1 MSSDD
6 KNNRKGTPTA
16 GAAGVVPT
24 GHGAYM
30 INPPG
35 GYIGN
40 GHMQQHPSYLD
51 AGVAPGMA
59 GIADQMGSL
68 SLGSGPPTVQGVPLV
83 QSNGGFYYSP
93 HVLGL
98 PVSVGGQLMADAQGM
113 FWVQD
118 GQKWA
123 LTRAPHPY
131 DTTGIS
137 QQLPQFSEQ
146 HRQEL
151 SNYYDHLQRQQSRFG
166 GQVPSLENRRSSYST
181 NESAPATPF
190 YAAGRDVDAQV
201 GIYSHGSAYNT
212 PSPPQAGPNFI
223 PTDKGGFTSVPV
235 LNSGPTD
242 DNMKQV
248 IEQEPSIP
256 LAVPA
261 VFTPRES
268 MKTVEQSLAN
278 NIPGNRNVYIRG
290 LHPTTDDELLL
301 KYAERFGPVET
312 SKAIIDTTTSACKGF
327 GFAKFKSMKDAE
339 ACIRGFHSMGYE
351 VGFARVSSQPV
362 TNTVQLYEERTQAVL
377 RLREEVAAHPAS
389 VGDASAYQGDG
400 HPIVVKKCDC
410 KCDLHTDMFTNFNAW
425 DQESF
430 NSRLKAEGD
439 ENNTN
444 LYFSN
449 LPKSISES
457 DLATIFDQYHIM
469 SSKILRDQ
477 LGNSRGVGFARFESR
492 AICDEIIL
500 LFTGIAV
507 GDEGLQMQIR
517 YSDTPAQKELK
528 RVTTER
534 RQFRTNE
541 YNVGAYGTS
550 HLSLPPTGIY
560 GRTHNS
566 GAVPQGHNGP
576 HRGSGPDNGNGPHNG
591 NGTHMTSSSGHPLGG
606 KKTTGNTKYATPLPD
621 WRRGPPN

>member
-6 KNNRKGTPTA
+6 KNNRKGTPTT
-16 GAAGVVPT
+16 GAAGVVPA

-30 INPPG
+30 VNPPG
-35 GYIGN
+35 GYVG
-40 GHMQQHPSYLD
+40 GHQHPTYLD
-51 AGVAPGMA
+51 AGMAPGIA

-68 SLGSGPPTVQGVPLV
+68 ALGSGPAAVPGHPLV
-83 QSNGGFYYSP
+83 QANGGFYYAP

-98 PVSVGGQLMADAQGM
+98 PVGGQFMADAQGM

-123 LTRAPHPY
+123 LTRAPNPY

-137 QQLPQFSEQ
+137 QHLTQFSEP

-151 SNYYDHLQRQQSRFG
+151 TNYYEHLQRQQSRFG

-190 YAAGRDVDAQV
+190 YGSAAGRDVDAQV

-212 PSPPQAGPNFI
+212 PSPPQAGPQFI
-223 PTDKGGFTSVPV
+223 PTDKGGFTPVPV

-312 SKAIIDTTTSACKGF
+312 SKAIIDTGTSACKGF
-327 GFAKFKSMKDAE
+327 
-339 ACIRGFHSMGYE
+339 
-351 VGFARVSSQPV
+351 
-362 TNTVQLYEERTQAVL
+362 VL
-377 RLREEVAAHPAS
+377 HRP
-389 VGDASAYQGDG
+389 
-400 HPIVVKKCDC
+400 
-410 KCDLHTDMFTNFNAW
+410 
-425 DQESF
+425 
-430 NSRLKAEGD
+430 
-439 ENNTN
+439 
-444 LYFSN
+444 
-449 LPKSISES
+449 
-457 DLATIFDQYHIM
+457 
-469 SSKILRDQ
+469 
-477 LGNSRGVGFARFESR
+477 
-492 AICDEIIL
+492 
-500 LFTGIAV
+500 
-507 GDEGLQMQIR
+507 
-517 YSDTPAQKELK
+517 TP
-528 RVTTER
+528 
-534 RQFRTNE
+534 
-541 YNVGAYGTS
+541 
-550 HLSLPPTGIY
+550 
-560 GRTHNS
+560 
-566 GAVPQGHNGP
+566 
-576 HRGSGPDNGNGPHNG
+576 
-591 NGTHMTSSSGHPLGG
+591 
-606 KKTTGNTKYATPLPD
+606 
-621 WRRGPPN
+621 